1 VLNMAISEQTVEF
14 ISIEKLKNLKNLEKL
29 PLNEKPL
36 TAILGVN
43 GSGKST
49 ILHALACCYRVSSA
63 PSRGSDHQFMRWFA
77 PTPDANW
84 QGSKFTLEHS
94 YRNGDISHNNVLT
107 EFEKISDRW
116 TPRTDRRI
124 ERHVELI
131 GIQTCVPKIEDEKI
145 SSAVKY
151 TTETMATTVSEK
163 VRIAA
168 SEIMAKSYTEFNQHE
183 VSKTKTYIGVKG
195 GGIKYSALSMG
206 AGEQR
211 LFRILETV
219 YAAPKYSLILID
231 EIDLLLHTNALHILL
246 KKLNECARKNKLQI
260 IFTTHR
266 ESIHELDSFISIKH
280 IHQTNEKTFF
290 ISDPKP
296 ETMRRLTG
304 VTDKPIEIWVEDDV
318 SRSIVNHVVNAVGLR
333 SYASVATFGASE
345 NCFTLAAARVLNASI
360 SSDVLYL
367 LDGDV
372 YETDELKLQRIK
384 KTLTGTESTVDSRRS
399 EALSL
404 IQQLNA
410 PDKLSPEKVLIKFI
424 SGLDNSLLNPE
435 RQETYTIVMRH
446 LHMADA
452 HHIIGATADDMDVQ
466 RDESLRRLTE
476 LAALS
481 SDWKDYTQ
489 AVHSWLTDRKSQV
502 DEQLH

>member
-1 VLNMAISEQTVEF
+1 MAISEQTVEF
-14 ISIEKLKNLKNLEKL
+14 ISFDKLKNLKNLEKL
-29 PLNEKPL
+29 PLNEKRL

-63 PSRGSDHQFMRWFA
+63 SQRGSDHQFMRWFA
-77 PTPDANW
+77 PTPDASW
-84 QGSKFTLEHS
+84 QGSKFTLQHS
-94 YRNGDISHNNVLT
+94 YRDGPTQHTSVLT
-107 EFEKISDRW
+107 EYEKLSDRW

-124 ERHVELI
+124 ERHVALI
-131 GIQTCVPKIEDEKI
+131 GVQTCVPKIEDEKI
-145 SSAVKY
+145 STAVKY
-151 TTETMATTVSEK
+151 TTETMATAVSEEIK
-163 VRIAA
+163 KAA
-168 SEIMAKSYTEFNQHE
+168 SEIMSKSYTEFNQHK

-195 GGIKYSALSMG
+195 AGVKYSALSMG

-231 EIDLLLHTNALHILL
+231 EIDLLLHTNALHLLL
-246 KKLNECARKNKLQI
+246 KKLARYASADDRKLQI
-260 IFTTHR
+260 VFTTHR
-266 ESIHELDSFISIKH
+266 ESIYELDSFISVYH

-333 SYASVATFGASE
+333 RYTSVAPFGSSE
-345 NCFTLAAARVLNASI
+345 NCFTLAGARVI
-360 SSDVLYL
+360 SGSVSNNVLYL

-372 YETDELKLQRIK
+372 HITDELKLERMK
-384 KTLTGTESTVDSRRS
+384 KIFTGTEKDAESRRS

-404 IQQLNA
+404 IKQLNA
-410 PDKLSPEKVLIKFI
+410 PDALAPEKVLIRFI
-424 SGLDNSLLNPE
+424 RSLDSAALNAESL
-435 RQETYTIVMRH
+435 ETYTIVMCH
-446 LHMADA
+446 VHMADA
-452 HHIIGATADDMDVQ
+452 HDIINATSDDMTVQ
-466 RDESLRRLTE
+466 REEAIRRLTA

-481 SDWKDYTQ
+481 TCWNEYTQ
-489 AVHSWLTDRKSQV
+489 AVHSWLEERKMQLS
-502 DEQLH
+502 EQLH